1 MNRCKARTIIVLITG
16 VSILTFFCGTV
27 FACLIPISIDSNKG
41 LMSECASNGN
51 QKGDKTPETCY
62 STEFTYAQ
70 SHIKLPQDIKEIK
83 AYASLDL
90 DQALFYPARAILI
103 QRIAD
108 AFFSDVI
115 LQKIDIFIEYQNL
128 RL

>member
-1 MNRCKARTIIVLITG
+1 MAG
-16 VSILTFFCGTV
+16 
-27 FACLIPISIDSNKG
+27 
-41 LMSECASNGN
+41 CASNGS
-51 QKGDKTPETCY
+51 QKGDKVQETCY
-62 STEFTYAQ
+62 STEFTHAQ

-90 DQALFYPARAILI
+90 YQALLYPARAILI

-108 AFFSDVI
+108 VSFSNVI
-115 LQKIDIFIEYQNL
+115 LRKIDIFTEYQNL